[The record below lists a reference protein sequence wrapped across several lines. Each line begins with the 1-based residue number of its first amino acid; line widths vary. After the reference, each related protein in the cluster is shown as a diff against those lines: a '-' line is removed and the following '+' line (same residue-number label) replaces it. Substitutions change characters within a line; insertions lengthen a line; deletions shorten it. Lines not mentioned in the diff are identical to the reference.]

1 MPLEDTL
8 NPADKAVHARGPS
21 AVTTTAERQGVI
33 HRAEVPASAAEEGRV
48 AAVAGIDNRSFVR
61 FLVLRE
67 I

>member
-1 MPLEDTL
+1 MRL
-8 NPADKAVHARGPS
+8 NVDRRNIGCQAVM
-21 AVTTTAERQGVI
+21 
-33 HRAEVPASAAEEGRV
+33 AEEGPV